1 MARNET
7 MMTHQRKAS
16 MARSNGSRDHGEVA
30 AVVPG
35 GDEVLDGAQEVTG
48 MTMVEEDAR
57 GFPTVMARGG
67 WRSRPWQ

>member
-1 MARNET
+1 

-16 MARSNGSRDHGEVA
+16 MVGSGSSGDHGEVA

-35 GDEVLDGAQEVTG
+35 GDEVLDGTQEV
-48 MTMVEEDAR
+48 MRMMMAEEDAR
-57 GFPTVMARGG
+57 GFPAVMARGS

>member
-1 MARNET
+1 MAG
-7 MMTHQRKAS
+7 
-16 MARSNGSRDHGEVA
+16 SNGSGDHGEVA

-35 GDEVLDGAQEVTG
+35 GNEVLDSAQEVMG
-48 MTMVEEDAR
+48 MTMAEEDAR